1 MTIVTIN
8 EHDQDIINQAK
19 AIIAKYMHTGKK
31 LCSPN
36 DVKDYLILNLGLL
49 DYEEFCVLYLNN
61 QNQVIVFEK
70 LFRGTINETSVY
82 PREIAKQVICYNAIS
97 VILVHNHP
105 SGEALP
111 SKEDVKLTQQIERV
125 LSLIDVKVLDH
136 FIVAK
141 QKIVS
146 MKELGII

>member
-1 MTIVTIN
+1 MTITVTN
-8 EHDQDIINQAK
+8 EHDLNIINQAK
-19 AIIAKYMHTGKK
+19 AIIAKSIHTGKK

-61 QNQVIVFEK
+61 QNQVIAFEE

-82 PREIAKQVICYNAIS
+82 PREIAKQVLCYNAVS

-105 SGEALP
+105 SGESSP
-111 SKEDVKLTQQIERV
+111 SPADINLTQKIEQA
-125 LSLIDVKVLDH
+125 LSLIDVQVLDH

-141 QKIVS
+141 HEIVS
-146 MKELGII
+146 MKKLGLI